1 MEKIVEQGL
10 LFDFYGELLTDHQK
24 RVYRDAVF
32 EDMSL
37 GEIAQE
43 YGISRQGV
51 HDLIRRCN
59 NSLQEYEDK
68 LHLVSRFMKIR
79 TKIKEIDSLA
89 EDAELSRRE
98 LAEGIRRISGQ
109 ILEELERYPNGI

>member
-1 MEKIVEQGL
+1 MPYLRICLLVKLRRNMESAG
-10 LFDFYGELLTDHQK
+10 
-24 RVYRDAVF
+24 R
-32 EDMSL
+32 
-37 GEIAQE
+37 
-43 YGISRQGV
+43 GV

-109 ILEELERYPNGI
+109 ILEEL

>member
-1 MEKIVEQGL
+1 
-10 LFDFYGELLTDHQK
+10 
-24 RVYRDAVF
+24 
-32 EDMSL
+32 MSL

-89 EDAELSRRE
+89 EDAALSRRE

-109 ILEELERYPNGI
+109 ILEEL